1 MMLSFARRLAADE
14 AGSTAMWVA
23 ASVGVFV
30 AAASLTLD
38 GGLLYLTKNRLQ
50 AAADA
55 AALAGASQLTVS
67 DTAVQNEAITV
78 ANLNLP
84 NQSALVAA
92 DVQTG
97 NWASGTFT
105 AGATPKNAVRVT
117 VRRTVASNNPVT
129 MVFGGGG
136 STQRSVTASAV
147 AARQGGQPDACYTF
161 GFVAANQVLFNSGN
175 RATNMCFHGQNNVV
189 LNSGLTFTNSKVTTN
204 NASFGP
210 DNRTS
215 AEKAQMT
222 VGIRSLLPVDAQN
235 LTARITALENG
246 TGPYPSYLDG
256 TVIRVSNFPS
266 NYVQGK
272 FYVVQ
277 NTPNLGGNYQNV
289 GIYSKQGMNLN
300 GNSTFKNVLLIS
312 ESNMNVNTPVS
323 LGDSNYCSTGT
334 GSVLIMTKQALNLNG
349 GTAMYGLQVLS
360 SGTVTL
366 NSTISTAY
374 TVTVQSAQDIITNMV
389 TTGQC
394 SYSNFAFYTGGT
406 GSGLSNKSKLVR

>member
-1 MMLSFARRLAADE
+1 MRSLARRLATDE
-14 AGSTAMWVA
+14 SGSTAMWVA
-23 ASVGVFV
+23 ATIAVFV

-50 AAADA
+50 VAADA

-67 DTAVQNEAITV
+67 DSAVQTAAIAVT
-78 ANLNLP
+78 NLNLP

-97 NWASGTFT
+97 TWANNAFT
-105 AGATPKNAVRVT
+105 ANTTPKNAVRVT

-136 STQRSVTASAV
+136 SARRNVIATAV

-161 GFVAANQVLFNSGN
+161 GFVAAGQVLFNSGN

-204 NASFGP
+204 NPNFGP

-235 LTARITALENG
+235 LATRISALENG

-256 TVIRVSNFPS
+256 TVIRVQNFPS

-272 FYVVQ
+272 FYIVQ
-277 NTPNLGGNYQNV
+277 NTPNLSGNYQNV

-300 GNSTFKNVLLIS
+300 GNSSFQNVLLIS
-312 ESNMNVNTPVS
+312 EGNMNVNTPVS
-323 LGDSNYCSTGT
+323 LGDPNYCSTGN

-389 TTGQC
+389 STGQC
-394 SYSNFAFYTGGT
+394 NYSNFAFYTGGA
-406 GSGLSNKSKLVR
+406 GSDLSSKSKLVR